1 MRRIPLQTLIVTV
14 ILAASH
20 PVLAQNAT
28 GDLGALRATVSC
40 KSMADAQ
47 ARLACFDA
55 RVPDLEKI
63 LAREGVVI
71 LDRKAIEDAQKSAFG
86 KAKAPIPGVNDDSGH
101 AAPAQ
106 EINAVEGRIQSV
118 RQMADGKWVFTLE
131 DGARWVQTEYTSFR
145 TPKPGDMMRI
155 RKAALGSF
163 MANINNGRAIRV
175 RRQN

>member
-1 MRRIPLQTLIVTV
+1 MRRISLQTLIVTAV
-14 ILAASH
+14 FGLGQPA
-20 PVLAQNAT
+20 LAQNASA
-28 GDLGALRATVSC
+28 DLGALRATVNC
-40 KSMADAQ
+40 KAMTDPQ

-55 RVPDLEKI
+55 RVPDLENI

-86 KAKAPIPGVNDDSGH
+86 RAKAPVPGLSSDSTGTT
-101 AAPAQ
+101 PA
-106 EINAVEGRIQSV
+106 EEMNAIEGRIRSV

-163 MANINNGRAIRV
+163 MANINNGRALRV